1 MWYLNYTILGY
12 VKLKSV
18 VVLYYMLFCYI
29 LQSYIEIH
37 YNIVTYFVILCFI
50 YITNLYMILPSKR
63 GIRPFQHF
71 ASTTSGFRDS
81 TAPLLT
87 FWSAE
92 PPALPVYWTPQVLID
107 KSIYDLTIFHCYVES
122 TFQV

>member
-50 YITNLYMILPSKR
+50 YIYN
-63 GIRPFQHF
+63 
-71 ASTTSGFRDS
+71 
-81 TAPLLT
+81 
-87 FWSAE
+87 
-92 PPALPVYWTPQVLID
+92 
-107 KSIYDLTIFHCYVES
+107 
-122 TFQV
+122 